1 MVSPCCADAC
11 RYLEEMLKTLPKP
24 ESIWKYMLAVT
35 QIPRGSNQEGENF
48 RHHRILSFLKEQA
61 EALHCQTYVDKGEN
75 LIIRKAAFPGPI
87 LNSC

>member
-1 MVSPCCADAC
+1 
-11 RYLEEMLKTLPKP
+11 MLKTLPKP

-75 LIIRKAAFPGPI
+75 LIIRKAAFPGSI